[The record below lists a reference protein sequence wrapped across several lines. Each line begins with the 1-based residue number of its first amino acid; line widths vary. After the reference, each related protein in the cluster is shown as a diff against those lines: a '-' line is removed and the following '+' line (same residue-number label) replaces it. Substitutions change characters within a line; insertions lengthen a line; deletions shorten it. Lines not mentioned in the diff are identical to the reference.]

1 MKMRFIDWLIITLVC
16 CLLGQFV
23 IGCQTVVGGAKG
35 LCKDIGWT
43 VDKIDKSL
51 TNPDDK

>member
-23 IGCQTVVGGAKG
+23 IGCQTIIGAVDGGI
-35 LCKDIGWT
+35 KDLRAGVAY
-43 VDKIDKSL
+43 VDRQM
-51 TNPDDK
+51 NPDEQ

>member
-1 MKMRFIDWLIITLVC
+1 MKMRFID
-16 CLLGQFV
+16 FV
-23 IGCQTVVGGAKG
+23 ISFLVLLMLTVWLTGCQTVVGGAKG

-51 TNPDDK
+51 KDPDGQ